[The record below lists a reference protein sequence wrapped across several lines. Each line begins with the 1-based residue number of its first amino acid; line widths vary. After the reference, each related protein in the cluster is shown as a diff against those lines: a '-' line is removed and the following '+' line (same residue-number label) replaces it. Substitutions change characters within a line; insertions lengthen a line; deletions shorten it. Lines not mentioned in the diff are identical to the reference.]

1 MNLKQIYHEYDCLNS
16 PYQVGA
22 TCTPEELHSI
32 IMEEIETIGAS
43 NPHWNK
49 LNEIESDLRKRR
61 YETMNVSK
69 HTPISLPLP
78 LQAIPFDDGWIR
90 DADNHRVC
98 MIDELEIREFIVWVC
113 NYHEELVEALEL
125 LTTQAD
131 TMNNCH
137 HSAVYLTSDDWEHLF
152 RLCNIARGVLA
163 KAKEE

>member
-78 LQAIPFDDGWIR
+78 LQAILFDDGWIR

-98 MIDELEIREFIVWVC
+98 MIDELEIREFIVRAC
-113 NYHEELVEALEL
+113 NAHDELVAFIEHVAEWNWNGAPILNIQQEAFEL
-125 LTTQAD
+125 LKKI
-131 TMNNCH
+131 
-137 HSAVYLTSDDWEHLF
+137 
-152 RLCNIARGVLA
+152 RNIG
-163 KAKEE
+163 E